1 MLCRKM
7 QSIPREDVLVIP
19 SGWLRRNASMVLEQ
33 VMQFLDLPYTPQDSA
48 MATTTSTEA
57 AVKEHFPSKC
67 SLQYSSRLSFVVS
80 IFHKPIPIVRLCAV
94 ALLVYPRFVCA
105 DFAASTGWSASSV
118 YEPLPEYL
126 HQYMTE
132 FMEPQN
138 RLLFSLLG
146 RNFTGEW

>member
-1 MLCRKM
+1 
-7 QSIPREDVLVIP
+7 
-19 SGWLRRNASMVLEQ
+19 
-33 VMQFLDLPYTPQDSA
+33 
-48 MATTTSTEA
+48 
-57 AVKEHFPSKC
+57 
-67 SLQYSSRLSFVVS
+67 VS
-80 IFHKPIPIVRLCAV
+80 IFHRAIAPGLVVCTLLCV
-94 ALLVYPRFVCA
+94 SLVYRWVPCA

-126 HQYMTE
+126 HQYMAE